1 MSTAFLFPG
10 QGAQSVGMGQD
21 FLASFPPAEEMFV
34 QAEAAS
40 GLPLRTLCFEG
51 PEEDLARTDVAQ
63 PAIFT
68 VSAIA
73 LEALRATRG
82 GSAPQP
88 DALAGLSLG
97 EYTALYAAG
106 AMDFET
112 GVQLV
117 AKRGQLMQDA
127 ATATPSGMVSV
138 IGLDEI
144 KAQEL
149 CAAAAEGQHL
159 TCANFNC
166 PGQIVLSGER
176 AACERATELAEQFGA
191 SGAVP
196 LKVAGAFHSQIMA
209 PAAEAF
215 AEVLAG
221 VAFSEP
227 ALPVIANVDA
237 KPYAGAREI
246 ADRLLSQLT
255 QPVRWQQSME
265 YLLAQGL
272 GKPYEVGPGRVLA
285 GLMRRIDRK
294 TRVVNLNS
302 YQAIDA
308 LAQEAAQQSP
318 QESP

>member
-1 MSTAFLFPG
+1 
-10 QGAQSVGMGQD
+10 MGQD
-21 FLASFPPAEEMFV
+21 FIDAFPAAEEMFA

-40 GLPLRTLCFEG
+40 GLALRALCFEG

-73 LEALRATRG
+73 LEALRTTLGDAC
-82 GSAPQP
+82 PQP
-88 DALAGLSLG
+88 DAVAGLSLG

-112 GVQLV
+112 GVKLV
-117 AKRGQLMQDA
+117 SQRGQLMQAA
-127 ATATPSGMVSV
+127 ATATASGMVSV
-138 IGLDEI
+138 IGLDEA
-144 KAQEL
+144 KAEEL
-149 CAAAAEGQHL
+149 CAAAGGDQVL

-166 PGQIVLSGER
+166 PGQIVLSGEQAACDR
-176 AACERATELAEQFGA
+176 AAELAEQFGA
-191 SGAVP
+191 SGAVT

-215 AEVLAG
+215 AKVLAE
-221 VAFSEP
+221 VDFAEP
-227 ALPVIANVDA
+227 ALPVISNVDA
-237 KPYAGAREI
+237 KPYAGAHEI
-246 ADRLLSQLT
+246 ADRLLTQLT

-272 GKPYEVGPGRVLA
+272 GRPYEVGPGRVLA

-294 TRVVNLNS
+294 TRVANLSS
-302 YQAIDA
+302 YQAIEA
-308 LAQEAAQQSP
+308 LAREAAG
-318 QESP
+318 

>member
-21 FLASFPPAEEMFV
+21 FLASFPSAEKMFA

-40 GLPLRTLCFEG
+40 GLALRTLCVGG

-73 LEALRATRG
+73 LEALRAVLG
-82 GSAPQP
+82 ESGPQP

-112 GVQLV
+112 GVKLV
-117 AKRGQLMQDA
+117 AQRGQLMQRA

-138 IGLDEI
+138 LGLDEA

-149 CAAAAEGQHL
+149 CVAAAKGQVL

-166 PGQIVLSGER
+166 PGQIVLSGEI
-176 AACERATELAEQFGA
+176 AACERAAELAEQFGA

-209 PAAEAF
+209 PTAEAF

-221 VAFSEP
+221 VDFSEP
-227 ALPVIANVDA
+227 TVPVISNVDA
-237 KPYAGAREI
+237 KPYAGAGEI
-246 ADRLLSQLT
+246 TDRLLSQLT

-272 GKPYEVGPGRVLA
+272 GSPYEVGPGRVLA

-294 TRVVNLNS
+294 TRVANLSS
-302 YQAIDA
+302 YQAIEA
-308 LAQEAAQQSP
+308 LAREAAG
-318 QESP
+318 